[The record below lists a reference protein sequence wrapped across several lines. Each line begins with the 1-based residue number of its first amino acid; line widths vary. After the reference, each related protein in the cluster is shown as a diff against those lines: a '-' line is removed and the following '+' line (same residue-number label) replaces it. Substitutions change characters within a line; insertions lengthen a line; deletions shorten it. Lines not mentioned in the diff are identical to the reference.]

1 MTEALCDNCF
11 KGVTHEGTPTGK
23 WEKIGG
29 IDCYTAAPENNQYKN
44 TVVLF
49 LPDAFGLQLP
59 NNQLLISD
67 FAVNGFK
74 TVGIDYF
81 KGDPVPADVLSPGY
95 SGPPFDRAS
104 WFAKHTVE
112 ETREIMAKVIDA
124 LKADGVEVFGAT
136 GYCWG
141 GRATFDLAF
150 ENTIK
155 VSAVSHPSLLKIP
168 EDLEKYL
175 SVSKAPLLINS
186 CTVDA
191 QFPPE
196 AQAKADEV
204 LGNGKFGPGY
214 KREYFEGC
222 DHGFAVRGDMSN
234 PKVKAG
240 KEGSFKAT
248 VEWFKKYLVA

>member
-1 MTEALCDNCF
+1 
-11 KGVTHEGTPTGK
+11 
-23 WEKIGG
+23 
-29 IDCYTAAPENNQYKN
+29 
-44 TVVLF
+44 
-49 LPDAFGLQLP
+49 
-59 NNQLLISD
+59 
-67 FAVNGFK
+67 
-74 TVGIDYF
+74 
-81 KGDPVPADVLSPGY
+81 
-95 SGPPFDRAS
+95 
-104 WFAKHTVE
+104 
-112 ETREIMAKVIDA
+112 MAKVIDA